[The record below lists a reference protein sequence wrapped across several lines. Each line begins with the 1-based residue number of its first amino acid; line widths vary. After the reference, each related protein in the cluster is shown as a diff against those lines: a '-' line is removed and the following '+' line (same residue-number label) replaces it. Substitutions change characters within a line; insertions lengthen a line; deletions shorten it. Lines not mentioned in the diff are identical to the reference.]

1 MDWLEPLGE
10 LSRQDFA
17 VLGIEYVAFV
27 KPVDADGESAY
38 AIHAADGT
46 EMGRG
51 GARAGAGAA
60 DRPHALEPHRVH
72 GAARPRPG
80 GQVQVEWLLLSPVN
94 SPNNDF
100 PSAAARSFSH
110 TPRSRN
116 SRETRASALR

>member
-46 EMGRG
+46 EMGIV
-51 GARAGAGAA
+51 GALSVAIAAGRPPAVAPLRVPCA
-60 DRPHALEPHRVH
+60 PRPH
-72 GAARPRPG
+72 PG